1 MSSMVITGSRFSNI
15 GGAKNPVTQSKVGA
29 APGVDFAVLAL
40 RVRGGIVPESARVSR
55 RVITCGPRALDLA
68 IDG

>member
-15 GGAKNPVTQSKVGA
+15 GGAKSPVTQSKVGA

-40 RVRGGIVPESARVSR
+40 RVRGGISRERVARA
-55 RVITCGPRALDLA
+55 RACVCPTGDNVRPLS
-68 IDG
+68 